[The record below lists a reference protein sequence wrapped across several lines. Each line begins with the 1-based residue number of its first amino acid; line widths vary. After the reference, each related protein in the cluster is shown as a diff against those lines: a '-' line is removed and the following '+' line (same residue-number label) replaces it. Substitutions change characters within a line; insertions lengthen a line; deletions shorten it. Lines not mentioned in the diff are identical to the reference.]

1 MIDGQEDK
9 GLLHRTFT
17 AEHCQFLATL
27 LRPIRSSDSSL
38 IRELALTAVSAIRIV
53 LSTDHSLTQSAV

>member
-27 LRPIRSSDSSL
+27 L
-38 IRELALTAVSAIRIV
+38 
-53 LSTDHSLTQSAV
+53 

>member
-1 MIDGQEDK
+1 MINPTSIHQLFLILENTFEGNIHYQTLDKKDNSMIDGQEDK

-27 LRPIRSSDSSL
+27 L
-38 IRELALTAVSAIRIV
+38 
-53 LSTDHSLTQSAV
+53 